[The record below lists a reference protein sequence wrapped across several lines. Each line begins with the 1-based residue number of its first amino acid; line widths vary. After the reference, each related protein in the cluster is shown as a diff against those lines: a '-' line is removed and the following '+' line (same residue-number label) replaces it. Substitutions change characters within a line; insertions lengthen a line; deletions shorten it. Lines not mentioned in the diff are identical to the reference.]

1 MATTPMPPLEAF
13 EAVCQDFYQPA
24 REAVAQGKRVAGFM
38 CSYSPQ
44 ELVHAAGFTTV
55 RILGQ
60 PGATPQADELLQAYA
75 CSLARSSLNT
85 GLSGGMEFLNLAVF
99 AHTCDTMQN
108 VADLWQR
115 NVPGME
121 TLIVSMPNRTKG
133 PAARS
138 YLRNELGRVRAWLEE
153 RVGAIPDERIRASM
167 TLYQQ
172 HRAAMRRLYAL
183 RRKRP
188 GVLTGAQMNTV
199 VLAAMLMPKEEHL
212 QLLAQLTDML
222 EQQPVANDQP
232 AGAPRILVAG
242 SVCQNRDFIAVLED
256 AGCVIADDDLC
267 MGSRSF
273 TMPDP
278 DPGEPLDALT
288 DQYLGRR
295 PCPAFHA
302 EGFDPGDHLVE
313 RARQAQADGV
323 VFLLTKFCDPWFFDY
338 PPAQKKLEAAGI
350 PSLLVEIEQNQPV
363 PEQFRTR
370 AQAFFEMIELGDA

>member
-1 MATTPMPPLEAF
+1 MATVPMPPLEAF

-24 REAVAQGKRVAGFM
+24 REAAAQGKRVAGFV

-44 ELVHAAGFTTV
+44 ELVHAAGYLPV

-75 CSLARSSLNT
+75 CSLARASLNSGLT
-85 GLSGGMEFLNLAVF
+85 GAFDFLNLAVF

-121 TLIVSMPNRTKG
+121 TLIVSMPNRTEG
-133 PAARS
+133 EAARK
-138 YLRNELGRVRAWLEE
+138 YLRTELGRVRAWLEE
-153 RVGAIPDERIRASM
+153 RAGAISDETIAASM
-167 TLYQQ
+167 QIFQQ
-172 HRAAMRRLYAL
+172 HRATMQRLYAL
-183 RRKRP
+183 RRRRP
-188 GVLTGAQMNTV
+188 GVLSGAQMNTV
-199 VLAAMLMPKEEHL
+199 VLSAMLMPKEEH
-212 QLLAQLTDML
+212 QLLLSQLIDTL
-222 EQQPVANDQP
+222 EQQPESEDVVSD
-232 AGAPRILVAG
+232 APRILVTG
-242 SVCQNRDFIAVLED
+242 SVCQNRDFMTALEES
-256 AGCVIADDDLC
+256 GCVIADDDLC

-273 TMPDP
+273 TAPDP
-278 DPGEPLDALT
+278 IPGDPLDAMT
-288 DQYLGRR
+288 AQYLGRK
-295 PCPAFHA
+295 PCPAFHSP
-302 EGFDPGDHLVE
+302 GFDPGDHLVE
-313 RARQAQADGV
+313 RAQQARAEGV

-370 AQAFFEMIELGDA
+370 AEAFFETISLGSA